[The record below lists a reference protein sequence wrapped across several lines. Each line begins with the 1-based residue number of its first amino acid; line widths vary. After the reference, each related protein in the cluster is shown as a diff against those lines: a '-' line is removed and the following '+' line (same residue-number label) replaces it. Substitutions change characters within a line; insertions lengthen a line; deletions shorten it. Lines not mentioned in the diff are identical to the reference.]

1 MRNTV
6 RKLKLTNYEIRVAL
20 DALNARRKKQ
30 RAQGI
35 DNTATSDLML
45 ILLDVLEAC

>member
-1 MRNTV
+1 MRNIV
-6 RKLKLTNYEIRVAL
+6 RKLKPTNYEIRVAL

-35 DNTATSDLML
+35 DNSATSDLML
-45 ILLDVLEAC
+45 MLLDVLDA